1 LLRARLLQL
10 RSSVR
15 SERQLIEQL
24 DYKLLFCWFVG
35 LDMDD
40 PIWNPTVFT
49 KNRDRLL
56 AGDIAQGFF
65 DQVLA

>member
-10 RSSVR
+10 LSSVR